1 VKEPARVIFKSMS
14 WPRWL
19 FAAVEQHDA
28 VAAVAPIFQ

>member
-1 VKEPARVIFKSMS
+1 VKEPARVILTSMN

-28 VAAVAPIFQ
+28 VAAVAPIY